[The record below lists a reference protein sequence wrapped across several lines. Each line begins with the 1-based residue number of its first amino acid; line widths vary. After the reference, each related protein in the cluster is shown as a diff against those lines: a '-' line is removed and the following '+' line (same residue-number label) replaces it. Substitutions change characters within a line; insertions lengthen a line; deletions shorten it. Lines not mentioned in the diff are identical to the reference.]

1 MRSRIGAIPIPTV
14 KVRIGKEIENNKTA
28 TQYGVALALCFVFR
42 AVVDAPWK
50 RGVFYCKE
58 TKGDGQVWNE
68 LKNRKKKR
76 KRKRKR

>member
-42 AVVDAPWK
+42 FVVDAPWNGAFFIAK
-50 RGVFYCKE
+50 KQKE
-58 TKGDGQVWNE
+58 MGRYGTN
-68 LKNRKKKR
+68 
-76 KRKRKR
+76 